1 MMRYFICLCALAV
14 PACAQ
19 DLTAQQVLDKVAST
33 YSHLKAVHMVAERE
47 ETVHPAG
54 RSQTVFSECELAAKS
69 GHRYFARL
77 KQPPQ
82 QALAISD
89 GSTTWRALDSRKQWS
104 KLSAAS
110 LADDGDEEEERPKS
124 AGTDLHDSLEKIM
137 LYRVL
142 ALVRTAQDPE
152 IAKQQDFKL
161 GHEKVRCYA
170 IRAHTRGAEIELLV
184 DQQRFVVLQYKE
196 KGKSP
201 EGQIEIAMKL
211 KLVELDQDVDD
222 SLFHFEPNPGWT
234 EVERLVLPGERYVT
248 LTGERAADFKLKS
261 LDGESVELR
270 SLHGNVVVLDFWATW
285 CGPCRAEFPAIEKLR
300 SEFGDEVR
308 FYGIS
313 DESPATVKKFVA
325 EHRYEMTMLLDGNRE
340 ARRGYGIHAIP
351 ALFVIDRNSVVRAQ
365 FLGTQGEA
373 ELRKAIRSV
382 VKQKDEK

>member
-1 MMRYFICLCALAV
+1 
-14 PACAQ
+14 
-19 DLTAQQVLDKVAST
+19 
-33 YSHLKAVHMVAERE
+33 
-47 ETVHPAG
+47 
-54 RSQTVFSECELAAKS
+54 
-69 GHRYFARL
+69 
-77 KQPPQ
+77 
-82 QALAISD
+82 
-89 GSTTWRALDSRKQWS
+89 
-104 KLSAAS
+104 
-110 LADDGDEEEERPKS
+110 
-124 AGTDLHDSLEKIM
+124 
-137 LYRVL
+137 
-142 ALVRTAQDPE
+142 
-152 IAKQQDFKL
+152 
-161 GHEKVRCYA
+161 
-170 IRAHTRGAEIELLV
+170 
-184 DQQRFVVLQYKE
+184 
-196 KGKSP
+196 
-201 EGQIEIAMKL
+201 
-211 KLVELDQDVDD
+211 VDD